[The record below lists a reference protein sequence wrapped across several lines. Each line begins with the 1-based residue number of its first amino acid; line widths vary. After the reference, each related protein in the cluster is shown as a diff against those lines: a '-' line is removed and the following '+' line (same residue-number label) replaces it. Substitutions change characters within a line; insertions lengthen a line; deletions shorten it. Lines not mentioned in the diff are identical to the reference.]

1 MGKKSQVILIG
12 GSPGLNS
19 KHVLLSPGCPDLTGR
34 AKDNLNN
41 VGWAGEISIHC
52 RSRGNGVL
60 RMRAILTRLP
70 ARRSLFRVS
79 YQKWNTQCLFLF
91 AAGVGKGARR
101 AHWYQT
107 ERFLCK
113 RTFVL
118 NGKKIGE

>member
-60 RMRAILTRLP
+60 RMREILTRLP
-70 ARRSLFRVS
+70 ARRSLFLVS

-91 AAGVGKGARR
+91 AAGVGRVRGEHTGTRG
-101 AHWYQT
+101 